1 MTSFYIIQS
10 GNTTKLET
18 DFTPNLELN
27 GSYEIALHSLETY
40 YSFANVDE
48 KNNRLKVSLDSG
60 ASWNKIT
67 FAVGSYEHKA
77 INDELQRMIV
87 ALGGKKDDVVL
98 KANRNTFQSVLIIS
112 GSVQLDLSGDRSI
125 RNILGFEAKI
135 FKKGRHL
142 SKHTVNIMRINS
154 IFLHTDVISSTYL
167 NGVQAPVLYSFYPE
181 CAPGMKIIIQQKV
194 LIYLPISI
202 NVISRLTSWLT
213 GQDLELLDLRGETLT
228 IKYHLRCIQ
237 Q

>member
-1 MTSFYIIQS
+1 MKKILWRKKS
-10 GNTTKLET
+10 
-18 DFTPNLELN
+18 
-27 GSYEIALHSLETY
+27 HS
-40 YSFANVDE
+40 AP
-48 KNNRLKVSLDSG
+48 
-60 ASWNKIT
+60 
-67 FAVGSYEHKA
+67 
-77 INDELQRMIV
+77 
-87 ALGGKKDDVVL
+87 L

-112 GSVQLDLSGDRSI
+112 GSVQLDLTGDRSI

-135 FKKGRHL
+135 FEKGRHL

-167 NGVQAPVLYSFYPE
+167 NGIQAPVLYSFYPE
-181 CAPGMKIIIQQKV
+181 CAPGMKIIIQPKV